1 MWRRGRRCLRYRYPR
16 SPPRP
21 LPSQRA
27 SGSLGRLRRRLLSLR
42 GPDPDRLDVRELT
55 RTERRELTAV
65 TRALD
70 SAERQARVRCDH
82 AVHEDASGLDAPC
95 ETFAERRV
103 ARPDGCAEAV
113 RGVVRD
119 ADPLFAVTYPNDR
132 RSRAEGLLAEGRHV
146 AGDIHEDG
154 GCEEVALAGPA
165 LAAGEA
171 TGPGA
176 HRFVDLTLERV
187 EEIAPRERADL
198 CLRVHRIADDEVLNA
213 LPEAPLEFFGDG
225 VHNDEPLCG
234 DARLAVVLIP
244 RADCGGRG
252 QMEIRVAEDDERIRS
267 AELEHRLLKRATG
280 ELRDARAGFRASS
293 GGDGSDAVVRDDRL
307 DRRAGNQHGAKQALR
322 ETRVSE
328 SLLDRERALRD
339 VRRVLEH
346 GSVPGHER
354 GSREPDDL
362 PEREV
367 PRHDREH
374 HTERLERDDA
384 PPRVRAD
391 LLVGEV
397 ARGVLGE
404 MVGAEGAFLDLGLRL
419 DDGLPHLER
428 REPGVTLGALSEE
441 CRERAHR
448 NGSFGDGTLAPF
460 EERFVALGEGH
471 LDLVAPERV
480 ERRDDF
486 LGRRVHRA
494 DLADGRRHIGRG

>member
-70 SAERQARVRCDH
+70 SAEQQARVRCDH

-119 ADPLFAVTYPNDR
+119 ADPLVAVTYPNDR

-154 GCEEVALAGPA
+154 GREEVALSGQA
-165 LAAGEA
+165 LAAGED

-187 EEIAPRERADL
+187 EEIAPREGADL

-213 LPEAPLEFFGDG
+213 LREAPLEFFGDG

-244 RADCGGRG
+244 RADRGGRG
-252 QMEIRVAEDDERIRS
+252 QLEIRVAEDDERIRS
-267 AELEHRLLKRATG
+267 G
-280 ELRDARAGFRASS
+280 ELRDARAGVRASS
-293 GGDGSDAVVRDDRL
+293 EGDRADALVRDDRL
-307 DRRAGNQHGAKQALR
+307 DRRARNQHGAEQALR
-322 ETRVSE
+322 EARVSE
-328 SLLDRERALRD
+328 SLLDRERALGH

-374 HTERLERDDA
+374 DTERLERDDA
-384 PPRVRAD
+384 PPGVRAD
-391 LLVGEV
+391 LLVG
-397 ARGVLGE
+397 
-404 MVGAEGAFLDLGLRL
+404 
-419 DDGLPHLER
+419 
-428 REPGVTLGALSEE
+428 
-441 CRERAHR
+441 
-448 NGSFGDGTLAPF
+448 
-460 EERFVALGEGH
+460 
-471 LDLVAPERV
+471 
-480 ERRDDF
+480 
-486 LGRRVHRA
+486 
-494 DLADGRRHIGRG
+494 